1 MAKKILEHPLYTKPS
16 IWRSRKIPEVLLS
29 GNHQEIEK
37 WKHNQ
42 SVEVTKKLRPDLLK

>member
-1 MAKKILEHPLYTKPS
+1 
-16 IWRSRKIPEVLLS
+16 LS

-42 SVEVTKKLRPDLLK
+42 SVEVTKKLRPDLLKWIPHVLILVIKVKWLRF